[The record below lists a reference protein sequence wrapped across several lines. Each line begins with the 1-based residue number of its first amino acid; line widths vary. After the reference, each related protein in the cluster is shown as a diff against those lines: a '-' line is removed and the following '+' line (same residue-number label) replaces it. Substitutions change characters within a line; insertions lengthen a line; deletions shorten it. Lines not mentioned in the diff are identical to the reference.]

1 MTKVIQCYHT
11 PIHAVIRGVLCAVR
25 KVLASYRGCCGGVAG
40 REATICG
47 AVQKIL
53 HSNLGNLR
61 NRKFALS
68 TFWLGDD
75 VPNSKARR
83 CAGNVRRFAVCLWL
97 HGCKRGNVVLVEAQ
111 VAQMRQL
118 KVVESMGPET
128 G

>member
-1 MTKVIQCYHT
+1 MLPYADSCSDK
-11 PIHAVIRGVLCAVR
+11 GVLCAVR

-40 REATICG
+40 GEATSCG

-61 NRKFALS
+61 NRKLALG
-68 TFWLGDD
+68 TFWPGDD
-75 VPNSKARR
+75 ISNSKARR
-83 CAGNVRRFAVCLWL
+83 CAGNVRRLAICLWF
-97 HGCKRGNVVLVEAQ
+97 HWCKRGNVILIEAQ

-118 KVVESMGPET
+118 KIVESVGPET